1 MKIPFTRPYRT
12 GNEQK
17 YINDILTNIQNGAPI
32 SGDGPYGKKC
42 EQLMEEKFGA
52 RKVLLTTSCTSAL
65 EMATRLINIQPGD
78 EVIMPSFTFVSTANP
93 VVMAGGRPVFVDIDP
108 VTLNIDPAKIEE
120 AITPR
125 TKAIYPVHYAGV
137 SCPMDEIMAIAKKYN
152 VWVVEDAAQGVGAKY
167 KGKYLGTIGDFG
179 CYSFHETKNITCG
192 EGGALVINRDDP
204 DLIERAEIIREKGTD
219 RSKFHRGQVDKYTWV
234 DVGSSY
240 VQSEILA
247 AFLFAQL
254 EAMDEI
260 NQKRMEIWYK
270 YYTQLKPFEESGVIR
285 LPVIPD
291 YAEHNAHIFYV
302 LFQEQSVRD
311 TVMKQLQEAGI
322 HAVFHYIPLH
332 SSPMGQTF
340 GCQDG
345 DLPVTEETS
354 GRLLRLP
361 LFTGMSN
368 DEENFILSRLK
379 QVVEELRRNN

>member
-1 MKIPFTRPYRT
+1 MMKIPFARPYLT

-17 YINDILTNIQNGAPI
+17 YISDILTNIRNGAQT

-42 EQLMEEKFGA
+42 EQFMEEKFGA

-65 EMATRLINIQPGD
+65 EMATFLIGIKPGD

-93 VVMAGGRPVFVDIDP
+93 VVMAGGVPVFVDIDP
-108 VTLNIDPAKIEE
+108 DTLNIDPEKIKE

-137 SCPMDEIMAIAKKYN
+137 SCAMDEIMSLAKKHDL
-152 VWVVEDAAQGVGAKY
+152 WVVEDAAQGVGARY

-204 DLIERAEIIREKGTD
+204 KLVERAEIIREKGTD

-234 DVGSSY
+234 DIGSSY
-240 VQSEILA
+240 VISEILS
-247 AFLFAQL
+247 AFLLAQL
-254 EAMDEI
+254 EALDEI
-260 NQKRMEIWYK
+260 NLKRMDVWNEYAERLR
-270 YYTQLKPFEESGVIR
+270 QFEASGIIR

-291 YAEHNAHIFYV
+291 YAEHNAHIFYI
-302 LFQEQSVRD
+302 LFQDQDARD
-311 TVMKQLQEAGI
+311 RVMMRLREAGI

-332 SSPMGQTF
+332 SSPVGLMKNGAGLNLT
-340 GCQDG
+340 
-345 DLPVTEETS
+345 VTDRVS
-354 GRLLRLP
+354 NVILRLP
-361 LFTGMSN
+361 VFSGMSK
-368 DEENFILSRLK
+368 EETERVIFEIINLL
-379 QVVEELRRNN
+379 

>member
-1 MKIPFTRPYRT
+1 MKIPFARPYLT

-17 YINDILTNIQNGAPI
+17 YINDILSNIQNGAQI
-32 SGDGPYGKKC
+32 SGEGPYGKKC

-65 EMATRLINIQPGD
+65 EMATLLIDIQPGD

-108 VTLNIDPAKIEE
+108 VTLNIDPKKIEK

-137 SCPMDEIMAIAKKYN
+137 SCPMDEIMAIAKKNN

-167 KGKYLGTIGDFG
+167 KGKSLGTIGDLG

-204 DLIERAEIIREKGTD
+204 KLTERAEIIREKGTD

-240 VQSEILA
+240 VQSEILS

-260 NQKRMEIWYK
+260 NQKRMEIWNEYA
-270 YYTQLKPFEESGVIR
+270 TRLRSFEKTGVIR

-311 TVMKQLQEAGI
+311 KVMKQLQEAGI

-332 SSPMGQTF
+332 SSPMGSKIKGSSLNF
-340 GCQDG
+340 
-345 DLPVTEETS
+345 PVTDEIS
-354 GRLLRLP
+354 NVILRLP
-361 LFTGMSN
+361 IFSDMSN
-368 DEENFILSRLK
+368 QEKNKIIFVISNLI
-379 QVVEELRRNN
+379 

>member
-1 MKIPFTRPYRT
+1 MKIPFARPYLT

-17 YINDILTNIQNGAPI
+17 YINDILANIQNGAPT

-42 EQLMEEKFGA
+42 EQLIEDKFGA
-52 RKVLLTTSCTSAL
+52 RRVLLTTSCTSAL

-108 VTLNIDPAKIEE
+108 DTLNIDPEKIEE
-120 AITPR
+120 AVTPR

-137 SCPMDEIMAIAKKYN
+137 SCAMDEIMTIAKKYN
-152 VWVVEDAAQGVGAKY
+152 LWVVEDAAQGVGAKY
-167 KGKYLGTIGDFG
+167 KGRYLGTIGDFG

-240 VQSEILA
+240 VQSEIVA
-247 AFLFAQL
+247 AFLYAQL
-254 EAMDEI
+254 ESMDEI
-260 NQKRMEIWYK
+260 NQKRMEIWRNYWDFF
-270 YYTQLKPFEESGVIR
+270 QNFEKKGVFS
-285 LPVIPD
+285 LPNIPD
-291 YAEHNAHIFYV
+291 DAKHNAHIFFV
-302 LFQEQSVRD
+302 LFQNPDIRD
-311 TVMKQLQEAGI
+311 KLITKLKESEV

-332 SSPMGQTF
+332 SSPMGNLIKIKKN
-340 GCQDG
+340 
-345 DLPVTEETS
+345 LPVTEKISKTI
-354 GRLLRLP
+354 LRFP
-361 LFTGMSN
+361 IYTGMSN
-368 DEENFILSRLK
+368 QEFEYITSMIKEKMSEIVNEN
-379 QVVEELRRNN
+379 